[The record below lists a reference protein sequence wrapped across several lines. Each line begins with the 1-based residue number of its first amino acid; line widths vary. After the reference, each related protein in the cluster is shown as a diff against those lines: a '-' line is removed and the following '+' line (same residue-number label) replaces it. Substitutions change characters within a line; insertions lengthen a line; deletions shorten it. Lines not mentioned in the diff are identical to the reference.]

1 MNILFMMDQRANAG
15 SIQAIAC
22 YTRAGDEFGHNIALY
37 GRPDPNYPG
46 IRWST
51 ELGAFDRVVLIVE
64 DHISWLSGLRL
75 IRLLSEVP
83 RERRAIL
90 DTDGMYN
97 QVLSVDMY
105 DRNHKDENRRTC
117 WVARCT
123 ALADKI
129 LQPTLEPLEAVALP
143 VPFYGYDPSLRVAPG
158 ARGKRFDIM
167 HVGHNW
173 WRWREVSSC
182 LLPAI
187 ESIRPKLDGICF
199 VGLWWDVVPGWV
211 RDQNLELAIDLDSEQ
226 FHRLKIEVQPAVRFT
241 EVVPVMS
248 EGRVNIMTQRPLFR
262 RLKLLTA
269 KYFEIFCADTIP
281 LVMLDPVHAE
291 SVYGPLG
298 PELALHGNIA
308 HRLLDAIESPTKYHE
323 RVEKVRCHLAAH
335 HSYRNRVQELVR
347 VLSD

>member
-1 MNILFMMDQRANAG
+1 VNILFMMDKRPNAG
-15 SIQAIAC
+15 SIQAVVG
-22 YTRAGDEFGHNIALY
+22 YVRAGDELGHNIALY
-37 GRPDPNYPG
+37 GRPNPTYPG
-46 IRWST
+46 TRWST
-51 ELGAFDRVVLIVE
+51 EFSAFDRVVLIVE
-64 DHISWLSGLRL
+64 DRISWLSGLPL
-75 IRLLSEVP
+75 ARLLSQVP

-90 DTDGMYN
+90 DADGMYN
-97 QVLSVDMY
+97 PVLSVDMY
-105 DRNHKDENRRTC
+105 DRNHTDEHCRAC
-117 WVARCT
+117 WLGRCA

-129 LQPTLEPLEAVALP
+129 LQPTLKPLEAAVLP

-158 ARGKRFDIM
+158 ARRKRFDIM

-187 ESIRPKLDGICF
+187 ESIRPKLDGVCF
-199 VGLWWDVVPGWV
+199 VGLWWDTVPGWV
-211 RDQNLELAIDLDSEQ
+211 REQNLELAIDLDGDQ
-226 FHRLKIEVQPAVRFT
+226 LHRLNIEIEPAVRFT
-241 EVVPVMS
+241 EVVAVMS
-248 EGRVNIMTQRPLFR
+248 EARVNIMTQRPLFR

-298 PELALHGNIA
+298 RELALNGNIA
-308 HRLLDAIESPTKYHE
+308 HKLLDAIENPTKYQE
-323 RVEKVRCHLAAH
+323 RIEEVRCHLAAH

-347 VLSD
+347 ALND

>member
-15 SIQAIAC
+15 SIQAVVC
-22 YTRAGDEFGHNIALY
+22 YVRAGDELGHTIALY
-37 GRPDPNYPG
+37 GRPDPTYPG

-51 ELGAFDRVVLIVE
+51 ELSAFDRVVLIVE
-64 DHISWLSGLRL
+64 DRINWLSGLPL

-97 QVLSVDMY
+97 SVLSVDMY
-105 DRNHKDENRRTC
+105 DHNHTDENSRSW
-117 WVARCT
+117 WVARCA

-129 LQPTLEPLEAVALP
+129 LQPTLEPLEVTVLP
-143 VPFYGYDPSLRVAPG
+143 VPFYGYDSSLRVAPG
-158 ARGKRFDIM
+158 ASCKRFDIM

-173 WRWREVSSC
+173 WRWREVSSS
-182 LLPAI
+182 LMPAI
-187 ESIRPKLDGICF
+187 ESIRPKLDRICF
-199 VGLWWDVVPGWV
+199 VGLWWDVVPAWV
-211 RDQNLELAIDLDSEQ
+211 REQSLELAIDLDSEL
-226 FHRLKIEVQPAVRFT
+226 FRRLKIEVQPAVGFT

-248 EGRVNIMTQRPLFR
+248 QGRVNIMTQRPLFR

-291 SVYGPLG
+291 SIYGPLG
-298 PELALHGNIA
+298 RELALHDNIA
-308 HRLLDAIESPTKYHE
+308 HRLLDAIEHPTKYHE
-323 RVEKVRCHLAAH
+323 HVEEVRCHLAAH

-347 VLSD
+347 VLGD